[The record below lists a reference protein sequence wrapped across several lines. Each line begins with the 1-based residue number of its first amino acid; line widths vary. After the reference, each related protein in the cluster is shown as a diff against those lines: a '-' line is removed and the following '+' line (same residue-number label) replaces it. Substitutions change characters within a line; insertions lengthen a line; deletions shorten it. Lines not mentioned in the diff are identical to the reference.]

1 MHVFFL
7 FSDITFINISA
18 RWCVTYFAS
27 RHPWKQTKWLVWCCF
42 RFVFYVL
49 RILVLSDSNNML
61 LTISPRRIACIHLS
75 RTCCNVKI
83 KKNKTLGKFE
93 EWKIGTSAL
102 FCIPDVSVLLL
113 NQPNGSFPDSRNT
126 KRMCKILKILMMIMM
141 MMMLIII
148 LRRKLTCC
156 ANDFVL
162 LNRF

>member
-1 MHVFFL
+1 M
-7 FSDITFINISA
+7 
-18 RWCVTYFAS
+18 
-27 RHPWKQTKWLVWCCF
+27 WCCF